1 MKLDTLIDKRGVLA
15 NLKAASKKQALEL
28 ITERAA
34 DITGLKA
41 FDILTTVLQREKLGS
56 TGMGQGIAI
65 PHGKIEELDGLVALF
80 AKLETPVAFD
90 SIDDQPVDLIFML
103 LAPSDA
109 GADHLRALAKISR
122 LMRQPDFTQELRAA
136 QDQATLYKLLTKP
149 PLTDAA

>member
-1 MKLDTLIDKRGVLA
+1 MKLDNLIDKRGVLS

-28 ITERAA
+28 MTDRAA
-34 DITGLKA
+34 EITGLKA

-65 PHGKIEELDGLVALF
+65 PHGKMEEIDGLVALF
-80 AKLETPVAFD
+80 AKLETPVAFE
-90 SIDDQPVDLIFML
+90 SIDDQPVDLIFLL

-122 LMRQPDFTQELRAA
+122 MMRQPEFTQELRTAS
-136 QDQATLYKLLTKP
+136 DQAELYKLLTKP
-149 PLTDAA
+149 PVSDAA